1 MAFDTT
7 VEEVSEATP
16 EPTEAVEHDEAQA
29 EPQEA
34 ADDEQDE
41 QTQGDDDADD
51 ESNDDSD
58 AEPEPEKKGGRAS
71 ERIRELNAKAKAE
84 AERAT
89 KAEAELEQLRQQ
101 SQQPKQTANSDGA
114 PVKPNIE
121 DYDLENGLDDYFAA
135 QAEYEEKHQDWKL
148 DQRLKQREQAKQQEQ
163 RNAEI
168 VDNFNARFKANPEFK
183 ENFQQLSELMQDK
196 PIQADPSELYQ
207 GDDLM
212 DILEHVAADHD
223 LYYEIADMPQAKQ
236 YAEFG
241 RIHAQ
246 IQAKKGGTSKAVRQS
261 KAPPPP
267 NHTQANA
274 PIKRDIYSQSDDDFL
289 RSRGL

>member
-7 VEEVSEATP
+7 VEEVSEAP

-29 EPQEA
+29 EPQET
-34 ADDEQDE
+34 DEVEQDE
-41 QTQGDDDADD
+41 QTQGNDDADD

-58 AEPEPEKKGGRAS
+58 AEPEPERKGGRAS
-71 ERIRELNAKAKAE
+71 ERIKQLVAEKKAY
-84 AERAT
+84 
-89 KAEAELEQLRQQ
+89 EAELEQLRQQ
-101 SQQPKQTANSDGA
+101 SQQPRQTANSDGA

-148 DQRLKQREQAKQQEQ
+148 DQRLQQREQAKQQEQ

-212 DILEHVAADHD
+212 DVLEHVAADHD
-223 LYYEIADMPQAKQ
+223 LYYELADMPQAKQ

-246 IQAKKGGTSKAVRQS
+246 IQARKGGPSKAARQS
-261 KAPPPP
+261 KAPKPP
-267 NHTQANA
+267 NHTNANA
-274 PIKRDIYSQSDDDFL
+274 PIKKNAYSMSDDDFL

>member
-7 VEEVSEATP
+7 VEEVSEAP

-29 EPQEA
+29 EPVET
-34 ADDEQDE
+34 DEVEQDE
-41 QTQGDDDADD
+41 PTQGDDDADG
-51 ESNDDSD
+51 ESTDDPD

-71 ERIRELNAKAKAE
+71 ERIKQLVAEKKAY
-84 AERAT
+84 
-89 KAEAELEQLRQQ
+89 EAELEQLRQQ

-148 DQRLKQREQAKQQEQ
+148 DQRLQQREQAKQQEQ

-168 VDNFNARFKANPEFK
+168 VDTFNARFKANPEFK

-246 IQAKKGGTSKAVRQS
+246 IQAKKGGTSKAARQS

-267 NHTQANA
+267 NHTNANA
-274 PIKRDIYSQSDDDFL
+274 PIKKNAYSMSDDDFM

>member
-7 VEEVSEATP
+7 VEEVSEAP
-16 EPTEAVEHDEAQA
+16 EPTEAVTNDEAQA
-29 EPQEA
+29 EPVET
-34 ADDEQDE
+34 DEVEQDE
-41 QTQGDDDADD
+41 PTQGNDDAD
-51 ESNDDSD
+51 ESTDDSD

-71 ERIRELNAKAKAE
+71 ERIKQLVAE
-84 AERAT
+84 
-89 KAEAELEQLRQQ
+89 KKELEAKYAQLNEQ

-121 DYDLENGLDDYFAA
+121 DYDLDNGLDDYFAA

-148 DQRLKQREQAKQQEQ
+148 DQRLQQREQAKQQEQ

-168 VDNFNARFKANPEFK
+168 VDTFNARFKANPEFK

-246 IQAKKGGTSKAVRQS
+246 IQAKKGGTSKAARQS

-274 PIKRDIYSQSDDDFL
+274 PIKKNAYSMSDDDFL

>member
-7 VEEVSEATP
+7 VEEVSEAP

-29 EPQEA
+29 ETVET
-34 ADDEQDE
+34 DEVEQDE
-41 QTQGDDDADD
+41 QTQGNDDADD
-51 ESNDDSD
+51 ESTDDSD

-71 ERIRELNAKAKAE
+71 ERIKQLVAEKKAY
-84 AERAT
+84 
-89 KAEAELEQLRQQ
+89 EAELEQLRQQ
-101 SQQPKQTANSDGA
+101 SQQPRQAANSDGA

-148 DQRLKQREQAKQQEQ
+148 DQRLQQREQAKQQEQ

-223 LYYEIADMPQAKQ
+223 LYYEIADMPQARQ

-246 IQAKKGGTSKAVRQS
+246 IQARKGTSKAARQS

-274 PIKRDIYSQSDDDFL
+274 PIKKNAYSLSDDDFL

>member
-7 VEEVSEATP
+7 VEEVSEAP

-29 EPQEA
+29 EPQETTN
-34 ADDEQDE
+34 DEQDE
-41 QTQGDDDADD
+41 QTQGDDDADG

-58 AEPEPEKKGGRAS
+58 AEPEPERKGGRAS
-71 ERIRELNAKAKAE
+71 ERIKQLVAEKKAY
-84 AERAT
+84 
-89 KAEAELEQLRQQ
+89 EAELEQLRQQ
-101 SQQPKQTANSDGA
+101 SQQPRQTANSDGA

-148 DQRLKQREQAKQQEQ
+148 DQRLQQREQAKQQEQ

-246 IQAKKGGTSKAVRQS
+246 IQARKGTSKAARQS

>member
-7 VEEVSEATP
+7 VEEVSEAP
-16 EPTEAVEHDEAQA
+16 EPTEAVEHEEAQA
-29 EPQEA
+29 EPVET
-34 ADDEQDE
+34 DEVEQDE
-41 QTQGDDDADD
+41 KTQGDDDADD
-51 ESNDDSD
+51 ESTDDSD

-71 ERIRELNAKAKAE
+71 ERIKQLVAEKKAY
-84 AERAT
+84 
-89 KAEAELEQLRQQ
+89 EAELEQLRQQ
-101 SQQPKQTANSDGA
+101 SQQQKQTANSDGA

-148 DQRLKQREQAKQQEQ
+148 DQRLQQREQAKQQEQ

-168 VDNFNARFKANPEFK
+168 VDTFNARFKANPEFK

-246 IQAKKGGTSKAVRQS
+246 IQAKKGGQSKAARQS

-274 PIKRDIYSQSDDDFL
+274 PIKKNAYSLSDDDFL

>member
-1 MAFDTT
+1 MTFDTT
-7 VEEVSEATP
+7 VEEVSEAP

-41 QTQGDDDADD
+41 QTQGNDDADD
-51 ESNDDSD
+51 KSTDDSD

-71 ERIRELNAKAKAE
+71 ERIKQLVAEKKAY
-84 AERAT
+84 
-89 KAEAELEQLRQQ
+89 EAELEQLRQQ

-148 DQRLKQREQAKQQEQ
+148 DQRLQQREQAKQQEQ

-168 VDNFNARFKANPEFK
+168 VDTFNARFKANPEFK

-223 LYYEIADMPQAKQ
+223 LYYEIADMPQAK
-236 YAEFG
+236 
-241 RIHAQ
+241 
-246 IQAKKGGTSKAVRQS
+246 
-261 KAPPPP
+261 
-267 NHTQANA
+267 
-274 PIKRDIYSQSDDDFL
+274 
-289 RSRGL
+289 

>member
-7 VEEVSEATP
+7 VEEVSEAP

-29 EPQEA
+29 ETVET
-34 ADDEQDE
+34 DEVEQDE
-41 QTQGDDDADD
+41 PTQGNDDADD
-51 ESNDDSD
+51 ESNDESD
-58 AEPEPEKKGGRAS
+58 AEPEPKKKGRAS
-71 ERIRELNAKAKAE
+71 ERIQQILAEKKALE
-84 AERAT
+84 AEN
-89 KAEAELEQLRQQ
+89 EQLRQQ
-101 SQQPKQTANSDGA
+101 SQQPKQTASNDGA

-121 DYDLENGLDDYFAA
+121 DYDLDTQLDEYFAA

-148 DQRLKQREQAKQQEQ
+148 DQRLQQREQAKQQEQ

-168 VDNFNARFKANPEFK
+168 VDNFNARFKENPEFK

-246 IQAKKGGTSKAVRQS
+246 IQARKGGTSKAVRQS
-261 KAPPPP
+261 KAPKPP

-274 PIKRDIYSQSDDDFL
+274 PIKKNAYSMSDDDFM

>member
-7 VEEVSEATP
+7 VEEVSEAP

-29 EPQEA
+29 ETIET
-34 ADDEQDE
+34 DEVEQDE
-41 QTQGDDDADD
+41 QTQGNDDADD
-51 ESNDDSD
+51 ESNDESD

-71 ERIRELNAKAKAE
+71 ERIKQLVAEKKAF
-84 AERAT
+84 
-89 KAEAELEQLRQQ
+89 EAELEQLRQQ

-148 DQRLKQREQAKQQEQ
+148 DQRLQQREQAKQQEQ

-168 VDNFNARFKANPEFK
+168 VDTFNARFKANPEFK

-241 RIHAQ
+241 RINAQ
-246 IQAKKGGTSKAVRQS
+246 IQAKKGGTSKAARQS

-274 PIKRDIYSQSDDDFL
+274 PIKKNAYSMSDDDFM

>member
-7 VEEVSEATP
+7 IDEVSEAP
-16 EPTEAVEHDEAQA
+16 EPTEAVTNDEAQA

-34 ADDEQDE
+34 DEVEQDE
-41 QTQGDDDADD
+41 PTQGDDDADD

-58 AEPEPEKKGGRAS
+58 AEPEPEKKGGRAA
-71 ERIRELNAKAKAE
+71 ERIKQLVAEKKAF
-84 AERAT
+84 
-89 KAEAELEQLRQQ
+89 EAELEQLRQQ

-168 VDNFNARFKANPEFK
+168 VDTFNARFKANPEFK

-246 IQAKKGGTSKAVRQS
+246 IQARKGGQSKAVRQS

-267 NHTQANA
+267 NHTNANA
-274 PIKRDIYSQSDDDFL
+274 PIKKNAYSMSDDDFM

>member
-16 EPTEAVEHDEAQA
+16 EPTEAVTDDEAQA

-41 QTQGDDDADD
+41 QTQGNDDADD

-71 ERIRELNAKAKAE
+71 ERIKQLVAEKKAY
-84 AERAT
+84 
-89 KAEAELEQLRQQ
+89 EAELEQLRQQ

-148 DQRLKQREQAKQQEQ
+148 DQRLQQREQAKQQEQ

-168 VDNFNARFKANPEFK
+168 VDTFNARFKANPEFK

-223 LYYEIADMPQAKQ
+223 LYYEIAEMPQAKQ

-246 IQAKKGGTSKAVRQS
+246 IQARKGTSKAARQS

>member
-7 VEEVSEATP
+7 VEEVSEAP
-16 EPTEAVEHDEAQA
+16 EPTEAVTDDEAQA
-29 EPQEA
+29 EPVETT
-34 ADDEQDE
+34 DDEQDE
-41 QTQGDDDADD
+41 PTQGDDDADD
-51 ESNDDSD
+51 EPNDDSD

-71 ERIRELNAKAKAE
+71 ERIKQLVAEKKAY
-84 AERAT
+84 
-89 KAEAELEQLRQQ
+89 EAELEQLRQQ
-101 SQQPKQTANSDGA
+101 SQQPRQTANSDGA

-121 DYDLENGLDDYFAA
+121 DYDLDTQLDDYFAA

-148 DQRLKQREQAKQQEQ
+148 DQRLQQREQAKQQEQ

-246 IQAKKGGTSKAVRQS
+246 IQARKGTSKAARQS

>member
-7 VEEVSEATP
+7 IEEVSEAP
-16 EPTEAVEHDEAQA
+16 EPTEAVTNDEAQA
-29 EPQEA
+29 EPQET
-34 ADDEQDE
+34 DEVEQDE
-41 QTQGDDDADD
+41 QTQGNDDAD
-51 ESNDDSD
+51 ESTDDSD

-71 ERIRELNAKAKAE
+71 ERIKQLVAEKKAY
-84 AERAT
+84 
-89 KAEAELEQLRQQ
+89 EAELEQLRQQ

-121 DYDLENGLDDYFAA
+121 DFDLDTQLDDYFAA
-135 QAEYEEKHQDWKL
+135 QAGYEEQHQDWKL
-148 DQRLKQREQAKQQEQ
+148 DQRLQQREQSKQNEQ

-168 VDNFNARFKANPEFK
+168 VDTFNARFKANPQFK
-183 ENFQQLSELMQDK
+183 DDFQQLSELMQDK

-246 IQAKKGGTSKAVRQS
+246 IQARKGGTSKAARQS
-261 KAPPPP
+261 KAPKPP
-267 NHTQANA
+267 NHTNANA
-274 PIKRDIYSQSDDDFL
+274 PIKKNAYSLSDDDFL

>member
-7 VEEVSEATP
+7 VEEVSEAP
-16 EPTEAVEHDEAQA
+16 EPTEAVEPVETDEV
-29 EPQEA
+29 
-34 ADDEQDE
+34 EQDE
-41 QTQGDDDADD
+41 QAQGDDDADD

-58 AEPEPEKKGGRAS
+58 AEPEPEPEKKGGRAS
-71 ERIRELNAKAKAE
+71 ERIKQLVAEKKAF
-84 AERAT
+84 
-89 KAEAELEQLRQQ
+89 EAELEQLRQQ
-101 SQQPKQTANSDGA
+101 SQQPRQTANSGGA
-114 PVKPNIE
+114 PVKPNVE
-121 DYDLENGLDDYFAA
+121 DFDLDTQLDEYFAA
-135 QAEYEEKHQDWKL
+135 QAEYEEKYQDWKL
-148 DQRLKQREQAKQQEQ
+148 DQRLQQREQAKQQEQ

-168 VDNFNARFKANPEFK
+168 VDSFNARFKANPEFK
-183 ENFQQLSELMQDK
+183 ENFQQLAGLMQDK

-246 IQAKKGGTSKAVRQS
+246 IQARKGGQSKAVRQS

-267 NHTQANA
+267 NHTNANA
-274 PIKRDIYSQSDDDFL
+274 PIKRDIYSMSDDDFM

>member
-7 VEEVSEATP
+7 IEELSEATP

-29 EPQEA
+29 EPVET
-34 ADDEQDE
+34 DEVEQDE
-41 QTQGDDDADD
+41 QTQGNDDADD
-51 ESNDDSD
+51 ESTDDSD
-58 AEPEPEKKGGRAS
+58 AEPEPEKKGGRAA
-71 ERIRELNAKAKAE
+71 ERIKQLVAEKKAY
-84 AERAT
+84 
-89 KAEAELEQLRQQ
+89 EAELEQLRNQ

-148 DQRLKQREQAKQQEQ
+148 DQRLKQREQAKQNEQ

-168 VDNFNARFKANPEFK
+168 VDTFNARFKANPEFR

-246 IQAKKGGTSKAVRQS
+246 IQAKKGGQSKAVRQS

-274 PIKRDIYSQSDDDFL
+274 PIKKNAYSMSDDDFM

>member
-1 MAFDTT
+1 
-7 VEEVSEATP
+7 
-16 EPTEAVEHDEAQA
+16 
-29 EPQEA
+29 
-34 ADDEQDE
+34 QDE
-41 QTQGDDDADD
+41 PTQGDEDADD
-51 ESNDDSD
+51 ESTDDSD

-71 ERIRELNAKAKAE
+71 ERIKQLVAEKKAY
-84 AERAT
+84 
-89 KAEAELEQLRQQ
+89 EAELEQLRQQ
-101 SQQPKQTANSDGA
+101 SQQPKQTANSDGS

-121 DYDLENGLDDYFAA
+121 DYDLENVIDDYFAV
-135 QAEYEEKHQDWKL
+135 QAEYKENHQDWKL
-148 DQRLKQREQAKQQEQ
+148 AQRLKQPEQAKQQDQ

-168 VDNFNARFKANPEFK
+168 VDNFNAQFKANPEFK

-223 LYYEIADMPQAKQ
+223 LYYELADMPQAKQ

-246 IQAKKGGTSKAVRQS
+246 IQARKGGQSKAARQS

-274 PIKRDIYSQSDDDFL
+274 PIKKNAYSLSDDDFL

>member
-29 EPQEA
+29 EPVET
-34 ADDEQDE
+34 DEVEQDE
-41 QTQGDDDADD
+41 PTQGNDDADD
-51 ESNDDSD
+51 EPTDDSD

-71 ERIRELNAKAKAE
+71 ERIKQLVAEKKAY
-84 AERAT
+84 
-89 KAEAELEQLRQQ
+89 EAELEQLRQQ
-101 SQQPKQTANSDGA
+101 SQQPRQTANSDGA

-121 DYDLENGLDDYFAA
+121 DYDLDNGLDDYFAA

-148 DQRLKQREQAKQQEQ
+148 DQRLQQREQAKQQEQ

-246 IQAKKGGTSKAVRQS
+246 IQARKGGQSKAVRQS

-267 NHTQANA
+267 NHTNANA
-274 PIKRDIYSQSDDDFL
+274 PIKKNAYSMSDDDFM

>member
-7 VEEVSEATP
+7 VDEVSEAP

-29 EPQEA
+29 EPQETT
-34 ADDEQDE
+34 DEQDE
-41 QTQGDDDADD
+41 QTQGNDDADG
-51 ESNDDSD
+51 ESNDESD

-71 ERIRELNAKAKAE
+71 ERIKQLVAEKRELEAKYA
-84 AERAT
+84 
-89 KAEAELEQLRQQ
+89 QLNEQ

-121 DYDLENGLDDYFAA
+121 DYDLENGIDDYFAA

-148 DQRLKQREQAKQQEQ
+148 DQRLQQREQAKQQEQ

-168 VDNFNARFKANPEFK
+168 VDTFNARFKANPEFK

-223 LYYEIADMPQAKQ
+223 LYYEIAEMPQAKQ

-261 KAPPPP
+261 KAPKPP

>member
-7 VEEVSEATP
+7 VEEVSEAP
-16 EPTEAVEHDEAQA
+16 EPTEAVTNDEAQA
-29 EPQEA
+29 EPVET
-34 ADDEQDE
+34 DEVEQDE
-41 QTQGDDDADD
+41 QTQGDDDAD

-71 ERIRELNAKAKAE
+71 ERIKQLVAEKKAY
-84 AERAT
+84 
-89 KAEAELEQLRQQ
+89 EAELEQLRQQ

-148 DQRLKQREQAKQQEQ
+148 DQRLQQREQAKQQEQ

-168 VDNFNARFKANPEFK
+168 VDTFNARFKANPKFK
-183 ENFQQLSELMQDK
+183 EDFQQLSELMQDK

-246 IQAKKGGTSKAVRQS
+246 IQARKGGQSKAVRQS

-274 PIKRDIYSQSDDDFL
+274 PIKKNAYSMSDDDFM

>member
-29 EPQEA
+29 EPQDTT
-34 ADDEQDE
+34 DDEQGNSEPQD
-41 QTQGDDDADD
+41 DDDAD
-51 ESNDDSD
+51 ESNDESD
-58 AEPEPEKKGGRAS
+58 AEPEPEPEKKGGRAA
-71 ERIRELNAKAKAE
+71 ERIKQLVAEKKAY
-84 AERAT
+84 
-89 KAEAELEQLRQQ
+89 EAELEQLRQQ

-135 QAEYEEKHQDWKL
+135 QAEYEEKHQEWKL
-148 DQRLKQREQAKQQEQ
+148 DQRLQQREQAKQQEQ

-212 DILEHVAADHD
+212 DILEHIAADHD
-223 LYYEIADMPQAKQ
+223 LYYEIAEMPQAKQ

-246 IQAKKGGTSKAVRQS
+246 IQARKGGTSKAVRQS

-267 NHTQANA
+267 NHTNANA
-274 PIKRDIYSQSDDDFL
+274 PIKKNAYSMSDDDFL

>member
-7 VEEVSEATP
+7 VEEVSEAP
-16 EPTEAVEHDEAQA
+16 EATEAVEHDEAQA
-29 EPQEA
+29 EPQETT
-34 ADDEQDE
+34 DDEQDE

-58 AEPEPEKKGGRAS
+58 AEAEPERKGGRAS
-71 ERIRELNAKAKAE
+71 ERIKQLVAEKKAY
-84 AERAT
+84 
-89 KAEAELEQLRQQ
+89 EAELEQLRQQ
-101 SQQPKQTANSDGA
+101 SQQPKQTASSDGA

-148 DQRLKQREQAKQQEQ
+148 DQRLQQREQAKQQEQ

-168 VDNFNARFKANPEFK
+168 VDTFNARFKANPEFK

-261 KAPPPP
+261 KAPKPP
-267 NHTQANA
+267 NHTNANA
-274 PIKRDIYSQSDDDFL
+274 PIKKNAYSMSDDDFM

>member
-1 MAFDTT
+1 MESKTMAFDTT
-7 VEEVSEATP
+7 VDEVSEAP

-29 EPQEA
+29 EPQETT
-34 ADDEQDE
+34 DEQDE
-41 QTQGDDDADD
+41 QTQGNDDADG
-51 ESNDDSD
+51 ESNDESD

-71 ERIRELNAKAKAE
+71 ERIKQLVAEKRELEAKYA
-84 AERAT
+84 
-89 KAEAELEQLRQQ
+89 QLNEQ

-121 DYDLENGLDDYFAA
+121 DYDLENGIDDYFAA

-148 DQRLKQREQAKQQEQ
+148 DQRLQQREQAKQQEQ

-168 VDNFNARFKANPEFK
+168 VDTFNARFKANPEFK
-183 ENFQQLSELMQDK
+183 DNFQQLAELMQDK

-223 LYYEIADMPQAKQ
+223 LYYEIAEMPQAKQ

-261 KAPPPP
+261 KAPKPP

>member
-7 VEEVSEATP
+7 VEEVSEAP

-29 EPQEA
+29 ETVET
-34 ADDEQDE
+34 DEVEQDE
-41 QTQGDDDADD
+41 QTQGDDDDAD

-71 ERIRELNAKAKAE
+71 ERIKQLVAEKKAY
-84 AERAT
+84 
-89 KAEAELEQLRQQ
+89 EAELEQLRQQ
-101 SQQPKQTANSDGA
+101 SQQPRQANSDGA

-148 DQRLKQREQAKQQEQ
+148 DQRLQQREQAKQQEQ

-168 VDNFNARFKANPEFK
+168 VDNFNARFKASPEFK
-183 ENFQQLSELMQDK
+183 ENFQQLAELMQDK

-267 NHTQANA
+267 NHTNANA
-274 PIKRDIYSQSDDDFL
+274 PIKKNAYSMSDDDFL

>member
-7 VEEVSEATP
+7 VEEVSEAP

-29 EPQEA
+29 EPVET
-34 ADDEQDE
+34 DEVEQDE
-41 QTQGDDDADD
+41 QAQGNDDADD
-51 ESNDDSD
+51 ESNDESD
-58 AEPEPEKKGGRAS
+58 AEPEPEPEKKGGRAS
-71 ERIRELNAKAKAE
+71 ERIKQLVAEKKAY
-84 AERAT
+84 
-89 KAEAELEQLRQQ
+89 EAELEQLRQQ
-101 SQQPKQTANSDGA
+101 SQQPKQTASNNGE
-114 PVKPNIE
+114 PVKPSID
-121 DYDLENGLDDYFAA
+121 DYDLDTQLDEYFAA

-148 DQRLKQREQAKQQEQ
+148 DQRLQQREQAKQQEQ

-168 VDNFNARFKANPEFK
+168 VDNFNARFKASPEFK
-183 ENFQQLSELMQDK
+183 ENFQQLAELMQDK
-196 PIQADPSELYQ
+196 PIQADPSDLYQ

-223 LYYEIADMPQAKQ
+223 LYYELADMPQAKQ

-246 IQAKKGGTSKAVRQS
+246 IQAKKGGQSKATRQS

-267 NHTQANA
+267 THTQANA
-274 PIKRDIYSQSDDDFL
+274 PIKRDKYSLSDDDFM
-289 RSRGL
+289 RARGL

>member
-7 VEEVSEATP
+7 VEEVSEAP
-16 EPTEAVEHDEAQA
+16 EATEAVTDDEAQA
-29 EPQEA
+29 EPQETT
-34 ADDEQDE
+34 DDEQDE
-41 QTQGDDDADD
+41 QTQGDDAAD

-58 AEPEPEKKGGRAS
+58 AEAGPERKGGRAS
-71 ERIRELNAKAKAE
+71 ERIKQLVAEKKAY
-84 AERAT
+84 
-89 KAEAELEQLRQQ
+89 EAELEQLRQQ

-114 PVKPNIE
+114 PVKPNID
-121 DYDLENGLDDYFAA
+121 DYDLESGLDDYFAA

-148 DQRLKQREQAKQQEQ
+148 DQRLQQREQAKQQEQ

-168 VDNFNARFKANPEFK
+168 TNTFNARFKANPEFK
-183 ENFQQLSELMQDK
+183 ENFQQLAALMQDK

-223 LYYEIADMPQAKQ
+223 LYYELADMPQAKQ

-246 IQAKKGGTSKAVRQS
+246 IQAKKGTSKAARQS

-267 NHTQANA
+267 NHTNANA
-274 PIKRDIYSQSDDDFL
+274 PIKKNAYSLSDDDFL

>member
-7 VEEVSEATP
+7 VEEVSEAP
-16 EPTEAVEHDEAQA
+16 EPTEAVTNDEAQA
-29 EPQEA
+29 EPVETDEA
-34 ADDEQDE
+34 EQDE
-41 QTQGDDDADD
+41 QAQGNDDADD
-51 ESNDDSD
+51 ESTDDSD

-71 ERIRELNAKAKAE
+71 ERIKQLVAEKKAY
-84 AERAT
+84 
-89 KAEAELEQLRQQ
+89 EAELEQLRSQ
-101 SQQPKQTANSDGA
+101 SQQPKQTASNDGA

-121 DYDLENGLDDYFAA
+121 SFDIDSEGGLDEYFAA
-135 QAEYEEKHQDWKL
+135 QAEYDEKHQDWKL
-148 DQRLKQREQAKQQEQ
+148 DQRLQQREQAKQQEQ

-168 VDNFNARFKANPEFK
+168 VDTFNARFKASPEFK

-246 IQAKKGGTSKAVRQS
+246 IQSRKGGPSKAVRQS
-261 KAPPPP
+261 KAPKPP

-274 PIKRDIYSQSDDDFL
+274 PIKKNAYSMSDDDFM

>member
-7 VEEVSEATP
+7 VEEVSEAP

-41 QTQGDDDADD
+41 QTQGDDDAD

-71 ERIRELNAKAKAE
+71 ERIKQLVAEKRELEAKYA
-84 AERAT
+84 
-89 KAEAELEQLRQQ
+89 QLNEQ
-101 SQQPKQTANSDGA
+101 SQQPKQANSDGA
-114 PVKPNIE
+114 PVKPNI
-121 DYDLENGLDDYFAA
+121 DDFDLDTQLDDYFAA

-148 DQRLKQREQAKQQEQ
+148 DQRLQQREQSKQQEQ

-168 VDNFNARFKANPEFK
+168 VDTFNARFKANPEFK
-183 ENFQQLSELMQDK
+183 DNFQQLAELMQDK

-223 LYYEIADMPQAKQ
+223 LYYELADMPQAKQ

-246 IQAKKGGTSKAVRQS
+246 IQAKKGTSKAARQS

-267 NHTQANA
+267 NHTNANA
-274 PIKRDIYSQSDDDFL
+274 PIKKNAYSLSDDDFL

>member
-7 VEEVSEATP
+7 VEEVSEAP
-16 EPTEAVEHDEAQA
+16 EPTEAVTNDEAQA
-29 EPQEA
+29 EPQETT
-34 ADDEQDE
+34 DDEQDE
-41 QTQGDDDADD
+41 PTQGNDDDAD

-71 ERIRELNAKAKAE
+71 ERIKQLVAEKKAY
-84 AERAT
+84 
-89 KAEAELEQLRQQ
+89 EAELEQLRQQ
-101 SQQPKQTANSDGA
+101 SQQPRQAANSDGA

-121 DYDLENGLDDYFAA
+121 DFDLDTQLDDYFAA

-148 DQRLKQREQAKQQEQ
+148 DQRLQQREQVKQQEQ

-168 VDNFNARFKANPEFK
+168 TETFNARFKANPEFK
-183 ENFQQLSELMQDK
+183 DNFQQLAELMQDK

-223 LYYEIADMPQAKQ
+223 LYYELADMPQAKQ

-246 IQAKKGGTSKAVRQS
+246 IQAKKGGSSKAVRQS
-261 KAPPPP
+261 KAPKPP